1 MQPLSVMRAASPQ
14 LVGILCVMGAAAI
27 WSIHDVVIKSLS
39 TGYPLHQITFI
50 RGIVASLVTLAIF
63 LPLDGGWR
71 NLRTSRWRVHLLRAA
86 LVITANMS
94 FYAGLASLP
103 LGEATAIY
111 FFAPL
116 VITALS
122 ALVLKEH
129 VGPRRWAAV
138 AAGFIGVLLVVRPG
152 LDAFQPAALLPLL
165 SAVCYGALQV
175 TTRYLGFSEK
185 ASTMAFYMQMSF
197 VVFSGAIGLLLGDGS
212 LAGSGD
218 PSVEF
223 LTRAWIWPAP
233 NDWPV
238 LVAIGVLVSFGGYLV
253 SQAYRHAEGGLVAPF
268 EYVGLP
274 LSITFGILFWGD
286 WPAPLAWTGIA
297 LIGLSGIYVFAR
309 EAWLGRQNREKTP
322 VRPAK

>member
-1 MQPLSVMRAASPQ
+1 MQSAPAARAISPQ
-14 LVGILCVMGAAAI
+14 LVGILCVMGAATI

-39 TGYPLHQITFI
+39 GGYPLHQITFI
-50 RGIVASLVTLAIF
+50 RGIVASLATLAIF

-71 NLRTSRWRVHLLRAA
+71 NLRTSRWRVHLLRAF

-122 ALVLKEH
+122 AFVLGEH

-138 AAGFIGVLLVVRPG
+138 AAGFLGVLLVIRPG
-152 LDAFQPAALLPLL
+152 LEAFKPAALLPLL

-185 ASTMAFYMQMSF
+185 ASTMAFYMQFSF
-197 VVFSGAIGLLLGDGS
+197 VLFSGTIGLLLGDGRFS
-212 LAGSGD
+212 GSGD

-223 LTRAWIWPAP
+223 LTRAWIWPPAG
-233 NDWPV
+233 DWPV
-238 LVAIGVLVSFGGYLV
+238 LIGIGCLVSLGGYIV
-253 SQAYRHAEGGLVAPF
+253 SQAYRHAEGGLIAPF
-268 EYVGLP
+268 EYVGMP
-274 LSITFGILFWGD
+274 LSIAFGIFFWGD
-286 WPAPLAWTGIA
+286 WPAPVSWIGIA
-297 LIGLSGIYVFAR
+297 LIAGSGIFVFLR
-309 EAWLGRQNREKTP
+309 EAWLGRRPREKVP
-322 VRPAK
+322 IRPMK